1 VALGD
6 DGDATVLAALNG
18 TFAARGALADA
29 ALAVAGF
36 AALGDDGEGA
46 LAAFADAA
54 LVILLEDGDG
64 DLFGDFLRAAEL
76 NILTSIITSIKKI
89 KN

>member
-18 TFAARGALADA
+18 TFAARGALA
-29 ALAVAGF
+29 VAGF

-46 LAAFADAA
+46 LAVFADAA